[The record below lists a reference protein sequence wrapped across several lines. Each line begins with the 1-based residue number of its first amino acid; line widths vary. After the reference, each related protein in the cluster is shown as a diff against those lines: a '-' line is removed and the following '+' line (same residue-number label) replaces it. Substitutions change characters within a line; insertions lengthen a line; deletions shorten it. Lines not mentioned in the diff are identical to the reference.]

1 MRLAVFVS
9 GNGSNLQCIIDAIDN
24 KLLIDISIG
33 LVIADRE
40 CFAIERAKKSN
51 IKYLMINR
59 KSIDFKAIDSELK
72 KEKIS
77 HIILAGFLSIID
89 KSFCEA
95 WKNKIINLHP
105 SLLPKYG
112 GKGMYGIKV
121 HQAVIDHKEKESG
134 ATIHYVTAG
143 VDEGEILLQE
153 KCKVDENETATSL
166 QNKIHVIEKEI
177 LIESLKIL
185 YAKV

>member
-1 MRLAVFVS
+1 
-9 GNGSNLQCIIDAIDN
+9 
-24 KLLIDISIG
+24 
-33 LVIADRE
+33 
-40 CFAIERAKKSN
+40 
-51 IKYLMINR
+51 
-59 KSIDFKAIDSELK
+59 
-72 KEKIS
+72 
-77 HIILAGFLSIID
+77 
-89 KSFCEA
+89 
-95 WKNKIINLHP
+95 
-105 SLLPKYG
+105 
-112 GKGMYGIKV
+112 MYGIKV

-185 YAKV
+185 YAKA